1 MNNILST
8 TKKFGYVFILLLL
21 QYHKWD
27 KSKKGEIYL
36 KKETSFNDII
46 RRVRKEL
53 FGKGPER
60 IQTEFFGNKAITM
73 LYGNLTPTEKFI
85 AHTPEGKDIVHIART
100 RMIQEVYSKH
110 VPDGLEEIVGSKL
123 VHLFSDINIDEDIAI
138 SVFVFDSIIQT

>member
-1 MNNILST
+1 MNRTLTILI
-8 TKKFGYVFILLLL
+8 KVP
-21 QYHKWD
+21 
-27 KSKKGEIYL
+27 SKKGEIYL

-46 RRVRKEL
+46 RRVRKEI

-60 IQTEFFGNKAITM
+60 IQTEFVGNKAITM

-85 AHTPEGKDIVHIART
+85 AHTPEGKEIVHAART

-138 SVFVFDSIIQT
+138 SVFIFDGIIQT